1 MKISSKESLLGKF
14 NMAKAGRGT
23 DKPVSLSQFIY
34 TDRLA
39 RSWVVVVVV
48 MVGDDDDGAWW

>member
-14 NMAKAGRGT
+14 NMARAGRGT

-34 TDRLA
+34 TDRLPYLKL
-39 RSWVVVVVV
+39 
-48 MVGDDDDGAWW
+48 GGGGGGYGG